1 MPDPAVKIE
10 VLAAVTGVSHGTM
23 SRMLARGQLPAPD
36 FRAPRHAVGWR
47 LTTIRRW
54 NPVLAN
60 KIERGLADEIF
71 PFAPAA

>member
-10 VLAAVTGVSHGTM
+10 VIAAVEGVSHGTM
-23 SRMLARGQLPAPD
+23 SRMLARGQLPPPD
-36 FRAPRHAVGWR
+36 FQANRRAVGWR
-47 LTTIRRW
+47 LTTLRRW
-54 NPVLAN
+54 NPQLAA